1 MQRIVAADRSRAQL
15 SAAKGQTLGSALV
28 FVNAA
33 GELYFVHWVLKVKY
47 NKEGE
52 ATVSLPLLR
61 EQLRHS

>member
-1 MQRIVAADRSRAQL
+1 
-15 SAAKGQTLGSALV
+15 LV